1 MRDNEWG
8 QSIMQ
13 QRTVVKSSQIN
24 SDTEK
29 STRLA
34 CTTLQTITSRPVH
47 MSAPIH
53 DSTTLL
59 PTHLR
64 IDTHAYE
71 LDVEV
76 WEKCKDP
83 VRDGKERRGKV
94 IVGKS
99 IAGD

>member
-1 MRDNEWG
+1 
-8 QSIMQ
+8 
-13 QRTVVKSSQIN
+13 
-24 SDTEK
+24 
-29 STRLA
+29 
-34 CTTLQTITSRPVH
+34 
-47 MSAPIH
+47 MSAPIPTH

-99 IAGD
+99 IAGDFHDLGDQRVTHRGRDADV

>member
-1 MRDNEWG
+1 
-8 QSIMQ
+8 
-13 QRTVVKSSQIN
+13 
-24 SDTEK
+24 
-29 STRLA
+29 
-34 CTTLQTITSRPVH
+34 